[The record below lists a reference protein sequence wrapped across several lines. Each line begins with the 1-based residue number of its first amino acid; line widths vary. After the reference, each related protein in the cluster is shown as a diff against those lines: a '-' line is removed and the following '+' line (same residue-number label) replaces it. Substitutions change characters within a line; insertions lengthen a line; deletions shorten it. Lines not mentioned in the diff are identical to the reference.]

1 MYPHQVKARDDK
13 RDFTIYYPV
22 DDNNTVFPLAAE
34 TIPPEGSQSVSI
46 DIGIKHF
53 AIRIEKRY
61 ANGTI
66 SPVFFAKID
75 FTTYGKVSEGNIT
88 TAINPQVLAAVLHF
102 LQTLHPVLVES
113 RLIGI
118 ERQLAVNYMGTR
130 MFQHVLTILLIYVP
144 TFKYP
149 CIIMDISPK
158 LKGKMLGAP
167 RGLKYVELKKW
178 GIEKARE
185 ILLARGDKDSL
196 QILLDYKGKTKTK
209 GDDLADTILQMEA
222 WHKLVGGITTPL

>member
-1 MYPHQVKARDDK
+1 MYPNQVKAKDDK

-22 DDNNTVFPLAAE
+22 EENNIFFPLSPE
-34 TIPPEGSQSVSI
+34 TIPPTGSQSVSI

-53 AIRIEKRY
+53 AIRIERRY
-61 ANGTI
+61 SDGTI
-66 SPVFFAKID
+66 SPVFFNKID
-75 FTTYGKVSEGNIT
+75 FTTYGKVTESNIT
-88 TAINPQVLAAVLHF
+88 TAINSQVLAAVLHF
-102 LQTLHPVLVES
+102 IQTLHPVLVES

-130 MFQHVLTILLIYVP
+130 MFQHVLTIFLMYVP

-167 RGLKYVELKKW
+167 RGLKYIDLKKW

-185 ILLARGDKDSL
+185 ILVARNDQASL
-196 QILLDYKGKTKTK
+196 QILLNYKGKTKTK

-222 WHKLVGGITTPL
+222 WHKLVGGVTTSL